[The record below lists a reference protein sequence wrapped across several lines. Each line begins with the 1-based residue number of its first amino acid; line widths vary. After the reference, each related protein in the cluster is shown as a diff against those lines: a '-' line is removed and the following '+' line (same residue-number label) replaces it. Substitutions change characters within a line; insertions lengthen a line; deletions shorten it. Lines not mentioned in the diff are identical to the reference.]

1 MSSRPRRENPIKG
14 MMERLQQT
22 IKNTTGKNMDNSELS
37 SVKLKLRGAK
47 SNDDRRKIIS
57 NTLEKYK
64 RTPAP
69 VTTRKRQRTSAS
81 VTVGKRQGTPASVTT
96 GKRQR
101 TSTPVTV
108 GKRQGTP
115 ASVTAQKRQGTSTPV
130 TAQKRQGTDIM
141 SGNKNTTRNAIVTRR
156 RGIVEDGLT
165 HLYTKIATTNQV
177 QGVVKGK
184 TREEFNELIDRQIE
198 HLKKRSITSPIS
210 GNSYTFR
217 TDPDFD
223 VDFLFLSW
231 LDTRHDKTTSTSF
244 ASFLKSSFVKI
255 LYGGPVAFRKTAM
268 MNKILEIYKNP
279 NSKASTAPYK
289 FFIVDSDD
297 ITMTGTSNWE
307 AFLKRNLH
315 TIFGIKKPGYT
326 IQVDRFKPDIFK
338 HEGTNLASKSTVIVG
353 IDQEDNNRKTI
364 SSALLRTTNRTD
376 TDKKFKILQP
386 HISVANMLDPGNAM
400 PLEGVKSDIT
410 GIMKNTPHSRI
421 SWNFVP
427 MEFKIGKLNVKTQF
441 DDTTGMYTLKVND
454 VNLRPS
460 VSAKSA
466 QNSNN
471 SGDKVSKFMG
481 DFLQVLYLSSLSAY
495 SNSVALG
502 TGDGMMTVLYSFIMT
517 RCIGKDPKMII
528 DLSKDNKLQ
537 MMGFD
542 NLLDTSKLQQ
552 VNMSNQTT
560 VMQPGNLGGFVNG
573 TKNDAKSNTGATLG
587 NTNNVGSPSN
597 LTVRTVRRQP
607 NANRSTMMSRFL
619 SNQGSRRR

>member
-1 MSSRPRRENPIKG
+1 MSTRPRRTEDPIKG
-14 MMERLQQT
+14 MMERLNQSV
-22 IKNTTGKNMDNSELS
+22 KNMTGKNMNNSELI
-37 SVKLKLRGAK
+37 SVKLKLRTAK

-57 NTLEKYK
+57 NAMEKYK
-64 RTPAP
+64 RPTTVRKRPRTPAP
-69 VTTRKRQRTSAS
+69 VTVRKRPRTNVMNGS
-81 VTVGKRQGTPASVTT
+81 
-96 GKRQR
+96 
-101 TSTPVTV
+101 
-108 GKRQGTP
+108 
-115 ASVTAQKRQGTSTPV
+115 
-130 TAQKRQGTDIM
+130 
-141 SGNKNTTRNAIVTRR
+141 KNTTRNAIITRR

-165 HLYTKIATTNQV
+165 HLYTKIASAPQV
-177 QGVVKGK
+177 QGLVKGK
-184 TREEFNELIDRQIE
+184 TREEFNELVDRQID
-198 HLKKRSITSPIS
+198 HLKKRSITNPIP

-217 TDPDFD
+217 TDSDFD
-223 VDFLFLSW
+223 IDFLFLSW
-231 LDTRHDKTTSTSF
+231 LDTRHDKTTNTSF
-244 ASFLKSSFVKI
+244 ASFLRSNFVKI
-255 LYGGPVAFRKTAM
+255 LYGGPIAFRRTAM
-268 MNKILEIYKNP
+268 INKILEIYKNP
-279 NSKASTAPYK
+279 NNKAKTAPYK
-289 FFIVDSDD
+289 FFIIKPDD
-297 ITMTGTSNWE
+297 ISMTGTSNWE

-315 TIFGIKKPGYT
+315 TIFGIKKPGYM
-326 IQVDRFKPDIFK
+326 VPVNRFRPDIFK
-338 HEGTNLASKSTVIVG
+338 YEGTNSAANNTVIIG

-410 GIMKNTPHSRI
+410 EIMKNDPHSRI

-427 MEFKIGKLNVKTQF
+427 MEFKVGKLRVKTLF
-441 DDTTGMYTLKVND
+441 DATTGMYTLNVNG
-454 VNLRPS
+454 VNVRPS

-466 QNSNN
+466 QNSSN
-471 SGDKVSKFMG
+471 SSDKVSKFMG

-542 NLLDTSKLQQ
+542 NLLNTSKLQQ

-587 NTNNVGSPSN
+587 NNNNLGSPSN
-597 LTVRTVRRQP
+597 LTTMTVRRQP
-607 NANRSTMMSRFL
+607 NANRSSMMNRFL

>member
-1 MSSRPRRENPIKG
+1 MSTRPRRTEDPIKG
-14 MMERLQQT
+14 MVERLNQSV
-22 IKNTTGKNMDNSELS
+22 KNMTGKNMNNSELS
-37 SVKLKLRGAK
+37 SVKLKLRTAK

-57 NTLEKYK
+57 NAMEKYK
-64 RTPAP
+64 RPTTVRKRPRTPAP
-69 VTTRKRQRTSAS
+69 VTARKRPRTNVMNGS
-81 VTVGKRQGTPASVTT
+81 
-96 GKRQR
+96 
-101 TSTPVTV
+101 
-108 GKRQGTP
+108 
-115 ASVTAQKRQGTSTPV
+115 
-130 TAQKRQGTDIM
+130 
-141 SGNKNTTRNAIVTRR
+141 KNTTRNAIITRR

-165 HLYTKIATTNQV
+165 HLYTKIASAPQV
-177 QGVVKGK
+177 QGLVKGK
-184 TREEFNELIDRQIE
+184 TREEFNELVDRQID
-198 HLKKRSITSPIS
+198 HLKKRSITSPIP

-217 TDPDFD
+217 TDSDFD
-223 VDFLFLSW
+223 IDFLFLSW
-231 LDTRHDKTTSTSF
+231 LDTRHDKTTNTSF
-244 ASFLKSSFVKI
+244 ASFLRSNFVKI
-255 LYGGPVAFRKTAM
+255 LYGGPIAFRRTAM
-268 MNKILEIYKNP
+268 INKILEIYKNP
-279 NSKASTAPYK
+279 NSKAKTAPYK
-289 FFIVDSDD
+289 FFIIKPDD
-297 ITMTGTSNWE
+297 ISMTGTSNWE

-315 TIFGIKKPGYT
+315 TIFGIKKPGYM
-326 IQVDRFKPDIFK
+326 VPVNRFRPDIFK
-338 HEGTNLASKSTVIVG
+338 YEGTNSAANNTVIVG

-410 GIMKNTPHSRI
+410 EIMKNDPHSRI

-427 MEFKIGKLNVKTQF
+427 MEFKVGKLRVKTLF
-441 DDTTGMYTLKVND
+441 DATTGMYTLNVNG
-454 VNLRPS
+454 VNVRPS

-466 QNSNN
+466 QNSSN
-471 SGDKVSKFMG
+471 SSDKVSKFMG

-542 NLLDTSKLQQ
+542 NLLNTSKLQQ

-587 NTNNVGSPSN
+587 NNNNLGSPSN
-597 LTVRTVRRQP
+597 LTTMTVRRQP
-607 NANRSTMMSRFL
+607 NANRSSMMNRFL

>member
-1 MSSRPRRENPIKG
+1 MSTRPRRIEDPIKG
-14 MMERLQQT
+14 MVERLNQSV
-22 IKNTTGKNMDNSELS
+22 KNMTGKNMNNSELS
-37 SVKLKLRGAK
+37 SVKLKLRTAK

-57 NTLEKYK
+57 NAMEKYK
-64 RTPAP
+64 RPTTVRKRPRTPAP
-69 VTTRKRQRTSAS
+69 VTARKRPKTNVMNGS
-81 VTVGKRQGTPASVTT
+81 
-96 GKRQR
+96 
-101 TSTPVTV
+101 
-108 GKRQGTP
+108 
-115 ASVTAQKRQGTSTPV
+115 
-130 TAQKRQGTDIM
+130 
-141 SGNKNTTRNAIVTRR
+141 KNTTRNAIITRR

-165 HLYTKIATTNQV
+165 HLYTKIASAPQV
-177 QGVVKGK
+177 QGLVKGK
-184 TREEFNELIDRQIE
+184 TREEFNELVDRQID
-198 HLKKRSITSPIS
+198 HLKKRSITSPIP

-217 TDPDFD
+217 TDSDFD
-223 VDFLFLSW
+223 IDFLFLSW
-231 LDTRHDKTTSTSF
+231 LDTRHDKTTNTSF
-244 ASFLKSSFVKI
+244 ASFLRSNFAKI
-255 LYGGPVAFRKTAM
+255 LYGGPIAFRRTAM
-268 MNKILEIYKNP
+268 INKILEIYKNP
-279 NSKASTAPYK
+279 NSKAKTAPYK
-289 FFIVDSDD
+289 FFIIKPDD
-297 ITMTGTSNWE
+297 ISMTGTSNWE

-315 TIFGIKKPGYT
+315 TIFGIKKPGYM
-326 IQVDRFKPDIFK
+326 VPVNRFRPDIFK
-338 HEGTNLASKSTVIVG
+338 YEGTNSAANNTVIVG

-410 GIMKNTPHSRI
+410 EIMKNDPHSRI

-427 MEFKIGKLNVKTQF
+427 MEFKVGKLRVKTLF
-441 DDTTGMYTLKVND
+441 DATTGMYTLNVNG
-454 VNLRPS
+454 VNVRPS

-466 QNSNN
+466 QNSSN
-471 SGDKVSKFMG
+471 SSDKVSKFMG

-542 NLLDTSKLQQ
+542 NLLNTSKLQQ

-587 NTNNVGSPSN
+587 NNNNLGSPSN
-597 LTVRTVRRQP
+597 LTTMTVRRQP
-607 NANRSTMMSRFL
+607 NANRSSMMNRFL

>member
-1 MSSRPRRENPIKG
+1 MSTRPRRIEDPIKG
-14 MMERLQQT
+14 MVERLNQSV
-22 IKNTTGKNMDNSELS
+22 KNMTGKNMNNSELS
-37 SVKLKLRGAK
+37 SVKLKLRTAK

-57 NTLEKYK
+57 NAMEKYK
-64 RTPAP
+64 RPTTVRKRPRTPAP
-69 VTTRKRQRTSAS
+69 VTARKRPRTNVMNGS
-81 VTVGKRQGTPASVTT
+81 
-96 GKRQR
+96 
-101 TSTPVTV
+101 
-108 GKRQGTP
+108 
-115 ASVTAQKRQGTSTPV
+115 
-130 TAQKRQGTDIM
+130 
-141 SGNKNTTRNAIVTRR
+141 KNTTRNAIITRR

-165 HLYTKIATTNQV
+165 HLYTKIASAPQV
-177 QGVVKGK
+177 QGLVKGK
-184 TREEFNELIDRQIE
+184 TREEFNELVDRQID
-198 HLKKRSITSPIS
+198 HLKKRSITSPIP

-217 TDPDFD
+217 TDSDFD
-223 VDFLFLSW
+223 IDFLFLSW
-231 LDTRHDKTTSTSF
+231 LDTRHDKTTNTSF
-244 ASFLKSSFVKI
+244 ASFLRSNFVKI
-255 LYGGPVAFRKTAM
+255 LYGGPIAFRRTAM
-268 MNKILEIYKNP
+268 INKILEIYKNP
-279 NSKASTAPYK
+279 NNKAKTAPYK
-289 FFIVDSDD
+289 FFIIEPND
-297 ITMTGTSNWE
+297 ISMTGTSNWE

-315 TIFGIKKPGYT
+315 TIFGIKKPGYM
-326 IQVDRFKPDIFK
+326 VPVNRFRPDIFRY
-338 HEGTNLASKSTVIVG
+338 EGTNSAANNTVIVG

-410 GIMKNTPHSRI
+410 EIMKNDPHSRI

-427 MEFKIGKLNVKTQF
+427 MEFKVGKLRVKTLF
-441 DDTTGMYTLKVND
+441 DATTGMYTLKVND
-454 VNLRPS
+454 VNVRPS

-466 QNSNN
+466 QNSSN
-471 SGDKVSKFMG
+471 SSDKVSKFMG

-517 RCIGKDPKMII
+517 RCIGKDPKMIV

-537 MMGFD
+537 LMGFD
-542 NLLDTSKLQQ
+542 NLLNTSKLQQ

-587 NTNNVGSPSN
+587 NNNNLGSPSN
-597 LTVRTVRRQP
+597 LTTMTVRRQP
-607 NANRSTMMSRFL
+607 NANRSSMMNRFL

>member
-1 MSSRPRRENPIKG
+1 MSTRPRRTEDPIKG
-14 MMERLQQT
+14 MVERLNQSV
-22 IKNTTGKNMDNSELS
+22 KNMTGKNMNNSELS
-37 SVKLKLRGAK
+37 SVKLKLRTAK

-57 NTLEKYK
+57 NAMEKYK
-64 RTPAP
+64 RPTTVRKRPRTPAP
-69 VTTRKRQRTSAS
+69 VTARKRPRTNVMNGS
-81 VTVGKRQGTPASVTT
+81 
-96 GKRQR
+96 
-101 TSTPVTV
+101 
-108 GKRQGTP
+108 
-115 ASVTAQKRQGTSTPV
+115 
-130 TAQKRQGTDIM
+130 
-141 SGNKNTTRNAIVTRR
+141 KNTTRNAIITRR

-165 HLYTKIATTNQV
+165 HLYTKIASAPQV
-177 QGVVKGK
+177 QGLVKGK
-184 TREEFNELIDRQIE
+184 TREEFNELVDRQID
-198 HLKKRSITSPIS
+198 HLKKRSITNPIP

-217 TDPDFD
+217 TDSDFD
-223 VDFLFLSW
+223 IDFLFLSW
-231 LDTRHDKTTSTSF
+231 LDTRHDKTTNTSF
-244 ASFLKSSFVKI
+244 ASFLRSNFVKI
-255 LYGGPVAFRKTAM
+255 LYGGPIAFRRTAM
-268 MNKILEIYKNP
+268 INKILEIYKNP
-279 NSKASTAPYK
+279 NNKAKTAPYK
-289 FFIVDSDD
+289 FFIIKPDD
-297 ITMTGTSNWE
+297 ISMTGTSNWE

-315 TIFGIKKPGYT
+315 TIFGIKKPGYM
-326 IQVDRFKPDIFK
+326 VPVNRFRPDIFK
-338 HEGTNLASKSTVIVG
+338 YEGTNSAANNTVIVG

-410 GIMKNTPHSRI
+410 EIMKNDPHSRI

-427 MEFKIGKLNVKTQF
+427 MEFKVGKLRVKTLF
-441 DDTTGMYTLKVND
+441 DATTGMYTLNVNG
-454 VNLRPS
+454 VNVRPS

-466 QNSNN
+466 QNSSN
-471 SGDKVSKFMG
+471 SSDKVSKFMG

-542 NLLDTSKLQQ
+542 NLLNTSKLQQ

-587 NTNNVGSPSN
+587 NNNNLGSPSN
-597 LTVRTVRRQP
+597 LTTMTVRRQP
-607 NANRSTMMSRFL
+607 NANRSSMMNRFL

>member
-1 MSSRPRRENPIKG
+1 MSTRPRRTEDPIKG
-14 MMERLQQT
+14 MVERLNQSV
-22 IKNTTGKNMDNSELS
+22 KNMTGKNMNNSELS
-37 SVKLKLRGAK
+37 SVKLKLRTAK

-57 NTLEKYK
+57 NTMEKYK
-64 RTPAP
+64 RPTTVRKRPRTPAP
-69 VTTRKRQRTSAS
+69 VTARKRPKTNVMNGS
-81 VTVGKRQGTPASVTT
+81 
-96 GKRQR
+96 
-101 TSTPVTV
+101 
-108 GKRQGTP
+108 
-115 ASVTAQKRQGTSTPV
+115 
-130 TAQKRQGTDIM
+130 
-141 SGNKNTTRNAIVTRR
+141 KNTTRNAIITRR

-165 HLYTKIATTNQV
+165 HLYTKIASAPQV
-177 QGVVKGK
+177 QGLVKGK
-184 TREEFNELIDRQIE
+184 TREEFNELVDRQID
-198 HLKKRSITSPIS
+198 HLKKRSITNPIP

-217 TDPDFD
+217 TDSDFD
-223 VDFLFLSW
+223 IDFLFLSW
-231 LDTRHDKTTSTSF
+231 LDTRHDKTTNTSF
-244 ASFLKSSFVKI
+244 ASFLRSNFVKI
-255 LYGGPVAFRKTAM
+255 LYGGPIAFRRTAM
-268 MNKILEIYKNP
+268 INKILEIYKNP
-279 NSKASTAPYK
+279 NSKAKTAPYK
-289 FFIVDSDD
+289 FFIIKPDD
-297 ITMTGTSNWE
+297 ISMTGTSNWE

-315 TIFGIKKPGYT
+315 TIFGIKKPGYM
-326 IQVDRFKPDIFK
+326 VPVNRFRPDIFK
-338 HEGTNLASKSTVIVG
+338 YEGTNSAANNTVIVG

-410 GIMKNTPHSRI
+410 EIMKNDPHSRI

-427 MEFKIGKLNVKTQF
+427 MEFKVGKLRVKTLF
-441 DDTTGMYTLKVND
+441 DATTGMYTLSVNG
-454 VNLRPS
+454 VNVRPS

-466 QNSNN
+466 QNSSN
-471 SGDKVSKFMG
+471 SSDKVSKFMG

-542 NLLDTSKLQQ
+542 NLLNTSKLQQ

-587 NTNNVGSPSN
+587 NNNNLGSPSN
-597 LTVRTVRRQP
+597 LTTMTVRRQP
-607 NANRSTMMSRFL
+607 NANRSSMMNRFL

>member
-1 MSSRPRRENPIKG
+1 MSTRPRRIEDPIKG
-14 MMERLQQT
+14 MVERLNQSV
-22 IKNTTGKNMDNSELS
+22 KNMTGKNMNNSELS
-37 SVKLKLRGAK
+37 SVKLKLRTAK

-57 NTLEKYK
+57 NAMEKYK
-64 RTPAP
+64 RPTTVRKRPRTPAP
-69 VTTRKRQRTSAS
+69 VTARKRPKTNVMNGS
-81 VTVGKRQGTPASVTT
+81 
-96 GKRQR
+96 
-101 TSTPVTV
+101 
-108 GKRQGTP
+108 
-115 ASVTAQKRQGTSTPV
+115 
-130 TAQKRQGTDIM
+130 
-141 SGNKNTTRNAIVTRR
+141 KNTTRNAIITRR

-165 HLYTKIATTNQV
+165 HLYTKIASAPQV
-177 QGVVKGK
+177 QGLVKGK
-184 TREEFNELIDRQIE
+184 TREEFNELVDRQID
-198 HLKKRSITSPIS
+198 HLKKRSITSPIP

-217 TDPDFD
+217 TDSDFD
-223 VDFLFLSW
+223 IDFLFLSW
-231 LDTRHDKTTSTSF
+231 LDTRHDKTTNTSF
-244 ASFLKSSFVKI
+244 ASFLRSNFVKI
-255 LYGGPVAFRKTAM
+255 LYGGPIAFRRTAM
-268 MNKILEIYKNP
+268 INKILEIYKNP
-279 NSKASTAPYK
+279 NSKAKTAPYK
-289 FFIVDSDD
+289 FFIIKPDD
-297 ITMTGTSNWE
+297 ISMTGTSNWE

-315 TIFGIKKPGYT
+315 TIFGIKKPGYM
-326 IQVDRFKPDIFK
+326 VPVNRFRPDIFK
-338 HEGTNLASKSTVIVG
+338 YEGTNSAANNTVIVG

-410 GIMKNTPHSRI
+410 EIMKNDPHSRI

-427 MEFKIGKLNVKTQF
+427 MEFKVGKLRVKTLF
-441 DDTTGMYTLKVND
+441 DATTGMYTLNVNG
-454 VNLRPS
+454 VNVRPS

-466 QNSNN
+466 QNSSN
-471 SGDKVSKFMG
+471 SSDKVSKFMG

-542 NLLDTSKLQQ
+542 NLLNTSKLQQ

-587 NTNNVGSPSN
+587 NNNNLGSPSN
-597 LTVRTVRRQP
+597 LTTMTVRRQP
-607 NANRSTMMSRFL
+607 NANRSSMMNRFL

>member
-1 MSSRPRRENPIKG
+1 MSSMPRRENPIKD

-22 IKNTTGKNMDNSELS
+22 IKNTTGKNMDNSEFN
-37 SVKLKLRGAK
+37 SVKLKLRATK
-47 SNDDRRKIIS
+47 SDNDRRKIIS

-69 VTTRKRQRTSAS
+69 VTTRKRQRTSAP
-81 VTVGKRQGTPASVTT
+81 VTVGKRQGTSAPVTAR
-96 GKRQR
+96 KRQR

-108 GKRQGTP
+108 G
-115 ASVTAQKRQGTSTPV
+115 
-130 TAQKRQGTDIM
+130 KRQGTDIM

-177 QGVVKGK
+177 GGVVKGK

-198 HLKKRSITSPIS
+198 HLKKRSITSPIPN
-210 GNSYTFR
+210 NSYTFE
-217 TDPDFD
+217 TDSDFD
-223 VDFLFLSW
+223 IDFMFLTW

-244 ASFLKSSFVKI
+244 ATFLKSKFVEI
-255 LYGGPVAFRKTAM
+255 LYGGSVKFRKTAM

-289 FFIVDSDD
+289 FFIVEPND
-297 ITMTGTSNWE
+297 ISMTGTTNWE

-400 PLEGVKSDIT
+400 PLEGVRSDIT

-427 MEFKIGKLNVKTQF
+427 MKFQIGKLNVKTQF

-537 MMGFD
+537 LMGFD

-587 NTNNVGSPSN
+587 NMNNVGSPSN
-597 LTVRTVRRQP
+597 LTERRVRRQP
-607 NANRSTMMSRFL
+607 NANRLTMMNRFL
-619 SNQGSRRR
+619 SNQGSKRR

>member
-1 MSSRPRRENPIKG
+1 MSSRPRREDPIKG

-37 SVKLKLRGAK
+37 SVKLKLRIAK

-69 VTTRKRQRTSAS
+69 VTARKRQRT
-81 VTVGKRQGTPASVTT
+81 PA
-96 GKRQR
+96 
-101 TSTPVTV
+101 PVTV
-108 GKRQGTP
+108 GKRPRTP
-115 ASVTAQKRQGTSTPV
+115 APATVRKRP
-130 TAQKRQGTDIM
+130 KTDVM
-141 SGNKNTTRNAIVTRR
+141 NGSKNTTRNAIVTRR

-165 HLYTKIATTNQV
+165 HLYTKIASAPQV
-177 QGVVKGK
+177 QELVKGK
-184 TREEFNELIDRQIE
+184 TYEQFNELVDRQVE
-198 HLKKRSITSPIS
+198 HLKKRSITSPIP

-231 LDTRHDKTTSTSF
+231 LDTRHDKTTNTSF
-244 ASFLKSSFVKI
+244 ATFLKSKFVEI
-255 LYGGPVAFRKTAM
+255 LYGGSVKFRKTAM

-289 FFIVDSDD
+289 FFIVEPND
-297 ITMTGTSNWE
+297 ISMTGTTNWE

-326 IQVDRFKPDIFK
+326 VPVNRFKPDIFRY
-338 HEGTNLASKSTVIVG
+338 EGTNSAAKNTVIVG

-376 TDKKFKILQP
+376 TNKKFKILQP
-386 HISVANMLDPGNAM
+386 HISVANILDPGNAM

-410 GIMKNTPHSRI
+410 EIMKSDPHSRI

-427 MEFKIGKLNVKTQF
+427 MEFKIGKLRVKTQF
-441 DDTTGMYTLKVND
+441 DPTTGMYTLKVND

-466 QNSNN
+466 QNSSN

-587 NTNNVGSPSN
+587 NMNNIGSPSN
-597 LTVRTVRRQP
+597 LTERTVRRQP
-607 NANRSTMMSRFL
+607 NANRSTMMNRFL
-619 SNQGSRRR
+619 SNQGSKRR

>member
-81 VTVGKRQGTPASVTT
+81 
-96 GKRQR
+96 
-101 TSTPVTV
+101 VTV

-537 MMGFD
+537 LMGFD

-587 NTNNVGSPSN
+587 NMNNVGSHSN
-597 LTVRTVRRQP
+597 LTERRVRSQL
-607 NANRSTMMSRFL
+607 NANRLTMMNRFL
-619 SNQGSRRR
+619 SNQGSKRR

>member
-1 MSSRPRRENPIKG
+1 MSTRPRRIEDPIKG
-14 MMERLQQT
+14 MVERLNQSV
-22 IKNTTGKNMDNSELS
+22 KNMTGKNMNNSELS
-37 SVKLKLRGAK
+37 SVKLKLRTAK

-57 NTLEKYK
+57 NAMEKYK
-64 RTPAP
+64 RPTTVRKRPRTPAP
-69 VTTRKRQRTSAS
+69 VTARKRPKTNVMNGS
-81 VTVGKRQGTPASVTT
+81 
-96 GKRQR
+96 
-101 TSTPVTV
+101 
-108 GKRQGTP
+108 
-115 ASVTAQKRQGTSTPV
+115 
-130 TAQKRQGTDIM
+130 
-141 SGNKNTTRNAIVTRR
+141 KNTTRNAIITRR

-165 HLYTKIATTNQV
+165 HLYTKIASAPQV
-177 QGVVKGK
+177 QGLVKGK
-184 TREEFNELIDRQIE
+184 TREEFNELVDRQID
-198 HLKKRSITSPIS
+198 HLKKRSITSPIP

-217 TDPDFD
+217 TDSDFD
-223 VDFLFLSW
+223 IDFLFLSW
-231 LDTRHDKTTSTSF
+231 LDTRHDKTTNTSF
-244 ASFLKSSFVKI
+244 ASFLRSNFVKI
-255 LYGGPVAFRKTAM
+255 LYGGPIAFRRTAM
-268 MNKILEIYKNP
+268 INKILEIYKNP
-279 NSKASTAPYK
+279 NSKAKTAPYK
-289 FFIVDSDD
+289 FFIIKPDD
-297 ITMTGTSNWE
+297 ISMTGTSNWE

-315 TIFGIKKPGYT
+315 TIFGIKKPGYM
-326 IQVDRFKPDIFK
+326 VPVNRFRPDIFK
-338 HEGTNLASKSTVIVG
+338 YEGTNSAANNTVIVG

-410 GIMKNTPHSRI
+410 EIMKNDPHSRI

-427 MEFKIGKLNVKTQF
+427 MEFKVGKLRVKTLF
-441 DDTTGMYTLKVND
+441 DATTGMYTLNVNG
-454 VNLRPS
+454 VNVRPS

-466 QNSNN
+466 QNSSN
-471 SGDKVSKFMG
+471 SSDKVSKFMG

-517 RCIGKDPKMII
+517 RCIGKDPKMIV

-537 MMGFD
+537 LMGFD
-542 NLLDTSKLQQ
+542 NLLNTSKLQQ

-587 NTNNVGSPSN
+587 NNNNLGSPSN
-597 LTVRTVRRQP
+597 LTTMTVRRQP
-607 NANRSTMMSRFL
+607 NANRSSMMNRFL

>member
-1 MSSRPRRENPIKG
+1 MSTRPRRTEDPIKG
-14 MMERLQQT
+14 MVERLNQSV
-22 IKNTTGKNMDNSELS
+22 KNMTGKNMNNSELS
-37 SVKLKLRGAK
+37 SVKLKLRTAK

-57 NTLEKYK
+57 NAMEKYK
-64 RTPAP
+64 RPTTVRKRPRTPAP
-69 VTTRKRQRTSAS
+69 VTARKRPRTNVMNGS
-81 VTVGKRQGTPASVTT
+81 
-96 GKRQR
+96 
-101 TSTPVTV
+101 
-108 GKRQGTP
+108 
-115 ASVTAQKRQGTSTPV
+115 
-130 TAQKRQGTDIM
+130 
-141 SGNKNTTRNAIVTRR
+141 KNTTRNAIITRR

-165 HLYTKIATTNQV
+165 HLYTKIASAPQV
-177 QGVVKGK
+177 QGLVKGK
-184 TREEFNELIDRQIE
+184 TREEFNELVDRQID
-198 HLKKRSITSPIS
+198 HLKKRSITNPIP

-217 TDPDFD
+217 TDSDFD
-223 VDFLFLSW
+223 IDFLFLSW
-231 LDTRHDKTTSTSF
+231 LDTRHDKTTNTSF
-244 ASFLKSSFVKI
+244 ASFLRSNFVKI
-255 LYGGPVAFRKTAM
+255 LYGGPIAFRRTAM
-268 MNKILEIYKNP
+268 INKILEIYKNP
-279 NSKASTAPYK
+279 NNKAKTAPYK
-289 FFIVDSDD
+289 FFIIKPDD
-297 ITMTGTSNWE
+297 ISMTGTSNWE

-315 TIFGIKKPGYT
+315 TIFGIKKPGYM
-326 IQVDRFKPDIFK
+326 VPVNRFRPDIFK
-338 HEGTNLASKSTVIVG
+338 YEGTNSAANNTVIVG

-410 GIMKNTPHSRI
+410 EIMKNDPHSRI

-427 MEFKIGKLNVKTQF
+427 MEFKVGKLRVKTLF
-441 DDTTGMYTLKVND
+441 DATTGMYTLNVNG
-454 VNLRPS
+454 VNVRPS

-466 QNSNN
+466 QNSSN
-471 SGDKVSKFMG
+471 SSDKVSKFMG

-517 RCIGKDPKMII
+517 RCIGKDPKMIV

-537 MMGFD
+537 LMGFD
-542 NLLDTSKLQQ
+542 NLLNTSKLQQ

-587 NTNNVGSPSN
+587 NNNNLGSPSN
-597 LTVRTVRRQP
+597 LTTMTVRRQP
-607 NANRSTMMSRFL
+607 NANRSSMMNRFL

>member
-1 MSSRPRRENPIKG
+1 MSTRPRRTEDPIKG
-14 MMERLQQT
+14 MVERLNQSV
-22 IKNTTGKNMDNSELS
+22 KNMTGKNMNNSELS
-37 SVKLKLRGAK
+37 SVKLKLRTAK

-57 NTLEKYK
+57 NAMEKYK
-64 RTPAP
+64 RPTTVRKRPRTPAP
-69 VTTRKRQRTSAS
+69 VTARKRPKTNVMNGS
-81 VTVGKRQGTPASVTT
+81 
-96 GKRQR
+96 
-101 TSTPVTV
+101 
-108 GKRQGTP
+108 
-115 ASVTAQKRQGTSTPV
+115 
-130 TAQKRQGTDIM
+130 
-141 SGNKNTTRNAIVTRR
+141 KNTTRNAIITRR

-165 HLYTKIATTNQV
+165 HLYTKIASAPQV
-177 QGVVKGK
+177 QGLVKGK
-184 TREEFNELIDRQIE
+184 TREEFNELVDRQID
-198 HLKKRSITSPIS
+198 HLKKRSITNPIP

-217 TDPDFD
+217 TDSDFD
-223 VDFLFLSW
+223 IDFLFLSW
-231 LDTRHDKTTSTSF
+231 LDTRHDKTTNTSF
-244 ASFLKSSFVKI
+244 ASFLRSNFVKI
-255 LYGGPVAFRKTAM
+255 LYGGPIAFRRTAM
-268 MNKILEIYKNP
+268 INKILEIYKNP
-279 NSKASTAPYK
+279 NSKAKTAPYK
-289 FFIVDSDD
+289 FFIIKPDD
-297 ITMTGTSNWE
+297 ISMTGTSNWE

-315 TIFGIKKPGYT
+315 TIFGIKKPGYM
-326 IQVDRFKPDIFK
+326 VPVNRFRPDIFK
-338 HEGTNLASKSTVIVG
+338 YEGTNSAANNTVIVG

-410 GIMKNTPHSRI
+410 EIMKNDPHSRI

-427 MEFKIGKLNVKTQF
+427 MEFKVGKLRVKTLF
-441 DDTTGMYTLKVND
+441 DATTGMYTLNVNG
-454 VNLRPS
+454 VNVRPS

-466 QNSNN
+466 QNSSN
-471 SGDKVSKFMG
+471 SSDKVSKFMG

-542 NLLDTSKLQQ
+542 NLLNTSKLQQ

-587 NTNNVGSPSN
+587 NNNNLGSPSN
-597 LTVRTVRRQP
+597 LTTMTVRRQP
-607 NANRSTMMSRFL
+607 NANRSSMMNRFL